1 MRLKNKN
8 SIAFSI
14 AKTKH
19 AETPLVI
26 GEKEKDKKNA
36 TELLITV
43 QSHDS
48 IAKYF
53 ITLTCGDSLEPT
65 LRKAPDGIA
74 PYIC

>member
-14 AKTKH
+14 AKNKTRRNSSGNRR
-19 AETPLVI
+19 ER
-26 GEKEKDKKNA
+26 KDKKNA